1 MKPISWYDWNP
12 DVDTYEN
19 REAERCKLCPRLSAV
34 NLEALWQL
42 RVTVWDGYLISKTA
56 RDWLVDAGLA
66 TRCAGWQV
74 ITREGLAV
82 LSVYGLL
89 QDDRYGTDGD
99 GGERLWTLKPHQITK
114 LRAEGWV
121 ID

>member
-12 DVDTYEN
+12 DVETYET
-19 REAERCKLCPRLSAV
+19 REAERYKLCPRLSAV
-34 NLEALWQL
+34 NLEALYQL
-42 RVTVWDGYLISKTA
+42 RMTVWDGHLISKTA

-82 LSVYGLL
+82 LAVYGLL
-89 QDDRYGTDGD
+89 QDDRYGTDGEA
-99 GGERLWTLKPHQITK
+99 GKLLWALKPYQITK
-114 LRAEGWV
+114 LCAEGWV
-121 ID
+121 VD

>member
-1 MKPISWYDWNP
+1 MSRISWYDWTATI
-12 DVDTYEN
+12 DTYET

-42 RVTVWDGYLISKTA
+42 RTTVWDGNLISKTA
-56 RDWLVDAGLA
+56 RDWLVNAGLA

-89 QDDRYGTDGD
+89 RDSRYGTSGEA
-99 GGERLWTLKPHQITK
+99 GERLWVLKPHQLAT

-121 ID
+121 VD